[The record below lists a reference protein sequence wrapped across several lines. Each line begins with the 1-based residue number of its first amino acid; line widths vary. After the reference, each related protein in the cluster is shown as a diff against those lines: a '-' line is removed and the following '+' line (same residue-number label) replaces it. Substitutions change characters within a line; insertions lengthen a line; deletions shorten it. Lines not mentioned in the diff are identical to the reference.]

1 MGWRF
6 RRSVK
11 ILPGVRLNVSKRG
24 AGVSVGP
31 RGAKLSVNTRGQ
43 VRRTVGIP
51 GTGLSYTTQSR
62 LSAGVEPEEL
72 TPDELAEFAAVTTPE
87 ELRRAQRRTLR
98 RLIGWGSAALFVILI
113 FAGAASAA
121 GTILIP
127 TIVATLLVPLIVYR

>member
-1 MGWRF
+1 
-6 RRSVK
+6 VK
-11 ILPGVRLNVSKRG
+11 VLPGVRLNVSKRG

-43 VRRTVGIP
+43 VRKTAGIP
-51 GTGLSYTTQSR
+51 GTGLSYTTQSK
-62 LSAGVEPEEL
+62 LSAGVKPEDL
-72 TPDELAEFAAVTTPE
+72 PPGELAQVAAVATPE
-87 ELRRAQRRTLR
+87 ELRRVKRRMLR

-127 TIVATLLVPLIVYR
+127 AIAATLLVPLIVYR